1 MAVRADHAV
10 RRVHERS
17 IGVRRAHPLTRA
29 LWVSLAL
36 GFLLLAVLG
45 VVLPGLPTTPFV
57 LLAAWAAARG
67 SRRLND
73 WLLAHHIFGPT
84 IRNWITERAVTR
96 KAKRAATATM
106 LACTAILVFT
116 APHWGIA
123 AAGCS
128 VMAAVGTWLWRR
140 PEPRLPT

>member
-1 MAVRADHAV
+1 MAVRAELAV
-10 RRVHERS
+10 RCVHERS
-17 IGVRRAHPLTRA
+17 IGVRYANPLTRA
-29 LWVSLAL
+29 LWVVLAL

-73 WLLAHHIFGPT
+73 WLLTHHVFGPT

-96 KAKRAATATM
+96 KAKRAAVVTM
-106 LACTAILVFT
+106 LACAAILVAT